1 MAFFKLATEDTSL
14 SVKVSLLLKPL
25 SSMFSNGGFVQL
37 VVKKVYE
44 WTRTEQRRYTLGFF
58 AMGNTCSNNLGI
70 PPAKGPSTVGCT
82 DFMMDHSAQGT
93 FFRLYYPCQEIEKAE
108 KPDWVPCR
116 EYFNGLADFMKINR
130 TLSEKIFNYLFGSFK
145 IPACLDAPFKSNGKC
160 PVVIFSHG
168 LGAFRTLYSAI
179 CSELASQGFIVA
191 SVEHRDLSASAT
203 YFFREKT
210 ESEKADKNSPKPS
223 ASDTDGMVKEWMY
236 YRPLQHGENE
246 FALRNKQVKQRAD
259 ECIMALDKL
268 TEINSGTPVQN
279 VLQKQF
285 DWMTLKNSMDLSRVA
300 AIGHSF
306 GGATVIEALSKD
318 VKFKCG
324 VALDAWMF
332 PLEDET
338 FPRVK
343 QPILFINSEKFQWA
357 GNITRMKKLDSAVI
371 QRKMITIRGTVHQ
384 SFPDF
389 TFLTGNWI
397 GKLMKLKGE
406 IDPELA
412 IDLSNKATLAFLQ
425 QHLGLE
431 KTFNQWDALID
442 GLDENLIPGSNIIVL
457 QSAI

>member
-1 MAFFKLATEDTSL
+1 
-14 SVKVSLLLKPL
+14 
-25 SSMFSNGGFVQL
+25 MFSNGGFVQL
-37 VVKKVYE
+37 LVKKIYE
-44 WTRTEQRRYTLGFF
+44 WKRTEQRRYTLGFF
-58 AMGNTCSNNLGI
+58 AMGNACSNNLGI
-70 PPAKGPSTVGCT
+70 PPAKGPHAVGCT
-82 DFMMDHSAQGT
+82 DFMMDHTAQGS
-93 FFRLYYPCQEIEKAE
+93 FFRLYYPCQETEKVE
-108 KPDWVPCR
+108 KPDWIPCR

-130 TLSEKIFNYLFGSFK
+130 TLSERIFNYLFGSFK
-145 IPACLDAPFKSNGKC
+145 IPAYLDAPIKSTGKC

-191 SVEHRDLSASAT
+191 SVEHRDMSASAT
-203 YFFREKT
+203 YYFREKT
-210 ESEKADKNSPKPS
+210 EEEKASKTLPKPAGS
-223 ASDTDGMVKEWMY
+223 EADSLVKEWMY
-236 YRPLQHGENE
+236 YRALQHGESE
-246 FALRNKQVKQRAD
+246 FDLRNKQVKQRAN
-259 ECIMALDKL
+259 ECILALDKL
-268 TEINSGTPVQN
+268 IEINSGTPVQN
-279 VLQKQF
+279 VLHTQF
-285 DWMTLKNSMDLSRVA
+285 DWSTLKGSMDLCRIAV
-300 AIGHSF
+300 IGHSF
-306 GGATVIEALSKD
+306 GGGTVIEALCKE

-332 PLEDET
+332 PINDEV

-357 GNITRMKKLDSAVI
+357 GNISRMRKLDSAVI
-371 QRKMITIRGTVHQ
+371 PRKMITIRGTVHQ

-431 KTFNQWDALID
+431 KNFNQWDPLID
-442 GLDENLIPGSNIIVL
+442 GKDENLIPGTNITVP